1 MVGVQPPLVYDDF
14 FGFNLHSTVLLGY
27 FGFVFFFSL
36 FIFQHGK
43 KMVVFKPCRFFM
55 HAMQHGDFKIFEN
68 FLEVNNF
75 VSVDFQTQV
84 SI

>member
-43 KMVVFKPCRFFM
+43 RMVVFKPCRFFM
-55 HAMQHGDFKIFEN
+55 HGDFKIFEN